1 MKRAVYDGACM
12 RFDHRFD
19 RRFDRQVV
27 WITGASSGI
36 GEALAVAW
44 SRQGARLVLSA
55 RNAAELERVR
65 RACANPEQHLVRP
78 LDLTDSGAIETLA
91 QSVLREVGH
100 VDVLVHSGGVSQRSL
115 ASETGLATDR
125 AIMDL
130 NYFGTVAL
138 TKAVLPS
145 MIARGAGQIVPISSV
160 IGYVGVPLR
169 SAYAASKH
177 ALHGFFEALRAE
189 TAKQGIVVTMVVPGY
204 VRTKVSENALR
215 GDGTKHGKLDE
226 THAKAMLAEE
236 AAPRIIEAVAKKKAE
251 VRVGGKEIH
260 AVLLRRFLPGLLRR
274 VLRVK

>member
-1 MKRAVYDGACM
+1 M
-12 RFDHRFD
+12 RFE
-19 RRFDRQVV
+19 QKTV

-44 SRQGARLVLSA
+44 SHEGARVILSA

-65 RACANPEQHLVRP
+65 NACAHPERHVVLP
-78 LDLTDSGAIETLA
+78 LDLTDGSAIAAAAEKA
-91 QSVLREVGH
+91 GH

-115 ASETGLATDR
+115 AAETDLSTDR
-125 AIMDL
+125 AIMEL

-138 TKAVLPS
+138 TKAVLPR
-145 MIARGAGQIVPISSV
+145 MLARKSGHIVPISSV

-177 ALHGFFEALRAE
+177 ALHGFFETLRAE
-189 TAKQGIVVTMVVPGY
+189 TAKDGIRITIVVPGY

-215 GDGTKHGKLDE
+215 GDGTRHGRLDD
-226 THAKAMLAEE
+226 THAKAMLPERA
-236 AAPRIIEAVAKKKAE
+236 AVAIIDAVARNKAE

-260 AVLLRRFLPGLLRR
+260 AVLLRRFFPRLLRR